1 MRATLRELTG
11 EGLLQNA
18 MALWGVQFFR
28 KALPLITIPYLARV
42 LGPDGWGL
50 VVIFQSLAACTALLI
65 EFGFELS
72 ATRQVARCRQV
83 PERVAGVVAGVFGSQ
98 MLLAACM
105 VAITMLVRNWVP
117 ILRNH
122 STLMGIALFVAIAE
136 GINPTWYFVG
146 MERMGVV
153 ATLEISC
160 KSAAAAA
167 IFFLVRSPDDA
178 KMVLGLQAAAAV
190 VSILTALYLVYRATP
205 FRLPS
210 IALVR
215 DALQTG
221 WPLFL
226 LRGSESFYTLGN
238 AFILG
243 FFVGPTAVGYFAG
256 PEKITRALA
265 GLFNPIRQTLYPRL
279 SRLMHTSPA
288 KGIRLA
294 RAGMSVTGLGG
305 LVLGVTVFL
314 FAPWLVRIVFG
325 AQFTPAVTVL
335 RLLAI
340 LPPLV
345 SVTQSIG
352 MQWLLPLG
360 KERVVTRTV
369 MMAGL
374 LHILLV
380 FALVPRLAHVGM
392 ACVVLC
398 SETFVCAT
406 LFYMAMADATHRLPF
421 GGWTPPAESG
431 LTGKCEPVATG
442 SLSD

>member
-1 MRATLRELTG
+1 
-11 EGLLQNA
+11 
-18 MALWGVQFFR
+18 
-28 KALPLITIPYLARV
+28 
-42 LGPDGWGL
+42 L
-50 VVIFQSLAACTALLI
+50 V
-65 EFGFELS
+65 
-72 ATRQVARCRQV
+72 
-83 PERVAGVVAGVFGSQ
+83 
-98 MLLAACM
+98 
-105 VAITMLVRNWVP
+105 
-117 ILRNH
+117 
-122 STLMGIALFVAIAE
+122 
-136 GINPTWYFVG
+136 
-146 MERMGVV
+146 
-153 ATLEISC
+153 
-160 KSAAAAA
+160 
-167 IFFLVRSPDDA
+167 
-178 KMVLGLQAAAAV
+178 
-190 VSILTALYLVYRATP
+190 
-205 FRLPS
+205 
-210 IALVR
+210 LVR

-279 SRLMHTSPA
+279 SRLMHTSPD
-288 KGIRLA
+288 KGARLA

-325 AQFTPAVTVL
+325 AQFAPAVNVL

-374 LHILLV
+374 LHIALV
-380 FALVPRLAHVGM
+380 FALVPKFHQAGM

-398 SETFVCAT
+398 SEAFVCST
-406 LFYMAMADATHRLPF
+406 LFFMTMADDTHRLPF
-421 GGWTPPAESG
+421 RGWTPSAKAG
-431 LTGKCEPVATG
+431 LSNKCEPVASG